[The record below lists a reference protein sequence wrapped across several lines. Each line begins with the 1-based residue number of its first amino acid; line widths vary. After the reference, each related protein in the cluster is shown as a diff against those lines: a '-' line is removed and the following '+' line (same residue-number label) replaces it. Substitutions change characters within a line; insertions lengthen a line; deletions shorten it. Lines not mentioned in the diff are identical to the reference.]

1 MANPSY
7 LAISQMYGQIIYSGR
22 QASTSATTVYTVP
35 GTTTAKI
42 ATFTLCNTSGSAVAV
57 TVQLLQSG
65 QSADG
70 THSVVN
76 GYSLAAGDT
85 LSLRDYVGGA
95 MLATGEA
102 ISITTGT
109 ANVIDVVITG
119 AVSS

>member
-7 LAISQMYGQIIYSGR
+7 LGITQMYGEILYSG
-22 QASTSATTVYTVP
+22 QLSTTSATTVYTVP
-35 GTTTAKI
+35 SLTTAKI
-42 ATFTLCNTSGSAVAV
+42 ATATMCNTSGSAVAV
-57 TVQLLQSG
+57 TFQLLQSG

-70 THSVVN
+70 THSVVS

-85 LSLRDYVGGA
+85 LSLRDYLGGA

-102 ISITTGT
+102 IAVTAAT